1 MDFTQR
7 EKEAAHDKAQMRRIR
22 AFAVSAFA
30 GDNDMFLLME
40 LMTRAEARFNPV
52 ASSEIFE
59 DLFIATSAWW
69 CTFS

>member
-30 GDNDMFLLME
+30 GDKLPKRNDMLPNTKGNVNSFITSRNHSITRLIF
-40 LMTRAEARFNPV
+40 TRAGK
-52 ASSEIFE
+52 
-59 DLFIATSAWW
+59 D
-69 CTFS
+69 